1 MLPGHKGSVLRGQAN
16 ENSKT
21 AGKLSLPGVHSFAGL
36 VQPPLFICGLLFSP
50 PPVQGGD
57 PQCGHR
63 HGSGQCHARRSGK
76 YGSTA
81 AGS

>member
-36 VQPPLFICGLLFSP
+36 VQPPLF
-50 PPVQGGD
+50 
-57 PQCGHR
+57 R
-63 HGSGQCHARRSGK
+63 KR
-76 YGSTA
+76 
-81 AGS
+81 